1 MVIGEKMMINDDEFD
16 YIFYTYGL
24 KLYGNLPLI
33 EPLEYKETRALKEL
47 VIAIDTSGSVQGDM
61 VQGFLQK
68 TYNILSQTEQ
78 FFSRYCV
85 RIIQCDMQIQD
96 EAVITSA
103 FEFEDYIEHVQI
115 LGLGGTDFRPVFDYI
130 SDKLRNKEITE
141 LGGLIYFTDGDGVYP
156 KKQPDFRTAFV
167 FLEGNKDVTVP
178 PWAIKYN
185 IDEDTIKGG
194 F

>member
-1 MVIGEKMMINDDEFD
+1 
-16 YIFYTYGL
+16 
-24 KLYGNLPLI
+24 
-33 EPLEYKETRALKEL
+33 
-47 VIAIDTSGSVQGDM
+47 
-61 VQGFLQK
+61 
-68 TYNILSQTEQ
+68 
-78 FFSRYCV
+78 
-85 RIIQCDMQIQD
+85 MQIRD

-130 SDKLRNKEITE
+130 SDKRRNKEITE

-167 FLEGNKDVTVP
+167 FLEGNKDMTVP

-185 IDEDTIKGG
+185 IDEGTIKGG
-194 F
+194 L